1 MRSINNTFYNNLQV
15 FICLLFITST
25 LPAQVD
31 DTIFAKK
38 QLNYVDFIKQV
49 KENNLEYAAQK
60 YMVNIAEAEIENAK
74 IMPDVEW
81 NIEGTGNQKHMG
93 NSLETGLGWTIELGG
108 KRKARINLAKSQV
121 DLNRYLLQDY
131 LRNLYAD
138 ASLQF
143 LECIQNKNLFEVHL
157 NSYKTLSN
165 LASSDSIRYKLGD
178 ITLTDSKQ
186 SKLEAQFMLNEV
198 YKAESEWK
206 NSLIALN
213 LLMGK
218 PQKDTLYTAK
228 SNYTD
233 CNRDFVLADLITTAQ
248 NNRADLKAALQ
259 NKDVSQKML
268 KLAKANRVMNLGISA
283 GMQFNGKATNEEA
296 PSPYHTGFTAGLS
309 IPLRFLNNRKGEMQA
324 AYYTLQQADLEYK
337 QVELLIQTEVTQA
350 YQNYVN
356 TKKQMQQ
363 FSNGLLSES
372 KAILEGKIYSYKRG
386 NTSLL
391 EVLDAQRTY
400 NDVQENYYQT
410 LYNYCSALV
419 RLERTV
425 GIWDINF

>member
-1 MRSINNTFYNNLQV
+1 MKSKYTILSI
-15 FICLLFITST
+15 FICLLFIP
-25 LPAQVD
+25 LIVPAQVV
-31 DTIFAKK
+31 DTTFAKK
-38 QLNYVDFIKQV
+38 QLNYIDFIQQV
-49 KENNLEYAAQK
+49 KNNNLEYAAQK
-60 YMVNIAEAEIENAK
+60 YTVNLAEAEVENAK
-74 IMPDVEW
+74 IIPDIEW
-81 NIEGTGNQKHMG
+81 NIEGNSNQKHMG
-93 NSLETGLGWTIELGG
+93 NNLETGLGWTIELGG
-108 KRKARINLAKSQV
+108 KRKARIDLAKSQV

-143 LECIQNKNLFEVHL
+143 LECIQNKNLLDVQL

-165 LASSDSIRYKLGD
+165 LAASDSIRYKLGD

-198 YKAESEWK
+198 FKAESEWK
-206 NSLIALN
+206 NSLYALN
-213 LLMGK
+213 LVMGK
-218 PQKDTLYTAK
+218 SQKDTLYTAN
-228 SNYTD
+228 SNFTD
-233 CNRDFVLADLITTAQ
+233 FTRDFDLADLITTAQ
-248 NNRADLKAALQ
+248 NNRADLQAALQ
-259 NKDVSQKML
+259 NKEVSQKML
-268 KLAKANRVMNLGISA
+268 KLAKANRVMDLGISA

-296 PSPYHTGFTAGLS
+296 PSPYHTGVTAGLS
-309 IPLRFLNNRKGEMQA
+309 IPLRFLNNRKGEVQTA
-324 AYYTLQQADLEYK
+324 HYTIQQADLEYK
-337 QVELLIQTEVTQA
+337 QVELQIQTEVTQA

-410 LYNYCSALV
+410 LYNFCSALV

>member
-1 MRSINNTFYNNLQV
+1 MKSKYTILSI
-15 FICLLFITST
+15 FICLLFIPIIV
-25 LPAQVD
+25 PAQVV
-31 DTIFAKK
+31 DTTFAKK
-38 QLNYVDFIKQV
+38 QLNYIDFIQQV
-49 KENNLEYAAQK
+49 KNNNLEYAAQK
-60 YMVNIAEAEIENAK
+60 YTVNLAEAEVENAK
-74 IMPDVEW
+74 IIPDVEW
-81 NIEGTGNQKHMG
+81 NIEGNSNQKHMG
-93 NSLETGLGWTIELGG
+93 NNLETGLGWTIELGG
-108 KRKARINLAKSQV
+108 KRKARIDLAKSQV

-143 LECIQNKNLFEVHL
+143 LECIQNKNLLDVQL

-165 LASSDSIRYKLGD
+165 LAASDSIRYKLGD

-198 YKAESEWK
+198 FKAESEWK
-206 NSLIALN
+206 NSLYALN
-213 LLMGK
+213 LVMGK
-218 PQKDTLYTAK
+218 SQKDTLYTAN
-228 SNYTD
+228 SNFTD
-233 CNRDFVLADLITTAQ
+233 FNRDFDLADLITTAQ
-248 NNRADLKAALQ
+248 NNRADLQAALQ
-259 NKDVSQKML
+259 NKEVSQKML
-268 KLAKANRVMNLGISA
+268 KLAKANRVMDLGISA

-296 PSPYHTGFTAGLS
+296 PSPYHTGVTAGLS
-309 IPLRFLNNRKGEMQA
+309 IPLRFLNNRKGEVQTA
-324 AYYTLQQADLEYK
+324 HYTIQQADLEYK
-337 QVELLIQTEVTQA
+337 QVELQIQTEVTQA

-410 LYNYCSALV
+410 LYNFCSALV

>member
-1 MRSINNTFYNNLQV
+1 MKSKYTILSI
-15 FICLLFITST
+15 FICLLFIP
-25 LPAQVD
+25 LIVPAQVV
-31 DTIFAKK
+31 DTTFAKK
-38 QLNYVDFIKQV
+38 QLNYIDFIQQV
-49 KENNLEYAAQK
+49 KNNNLEYAAQK
-60 YMVNIAEAEIENAK
+60 YTVNLAEAEVENAK
-74 IMPDVEW
+74 IIPDIEW
-81 NIEGTGNQKHMG
+81 NIEGNSNQKHMG
-93 NSLETGLGWTIELGG
+93 NNLETGLGWTIELGG
-108 KRKARINLAKSQV
+108 KRKARIDLAKSQV

-143 LECIQNKNLFEVHL
+143 LECIQNKNLLDVQL

-165 LASSDSIRYKLGD
+165 LAASDSIRYKLGD

-198 YKAESEWK
+198 FKAESEWK
-206 NSLIALN
+206 NSLLALN
-213 LLMGK
+213 LVMGK
-218 PQKDTLYTAK
+218 SQKDTLYTAN
-228 SNYTD
+228 SNFTD
-233 CNRDFVLADLITTAQ
+233 FNRDFDLADLITTAQ
-248 NNRADLKAALQ
+248 NNRADLQAALQ
-259 NKDVSQKML
+259 NKEVSQKML
-268 KLAKANRVMNLGISA
+268 KLAKANRVMDLGISA

-296 PSPYHTGFTAGLS
+296 PSPYHTGVTAGLS
-309 IPLRFLNNRKGEMQA
+309 IPLRFLNNRKGEVQTA
-324 AYYTLQQADLEYK
+324 HYTIQQADLEYK
-337 QVELLIQTEVTQA
+337 QVELQIQTEVTQA

-410 LYNYCSALV
+410 LYNFCSALV

>member
-1 MRSINNTFYNNLQV
+1 MKSMYKILSI
-15 FICLLFITST
+15 FICLLFRPLIV
-25 LPAQVD
+25 PAQVV
-31 DTIFAKK
+31 DTTFAKK
-38 QLNYVDFIKQV
+38 QLNYIDFIQQV
-49 KENNLEYAAQK
+49 KNNNLEYAAQK
-60 YMVNIAEAEIENAK
+60 YTVNLAEAEVENAK
-74 IMPDVEW
+74 IIPDIEW
-81 NIEGTGNQKHMG
+81 NIEGNSNQKHMG
-93 NSLETGLGWTIELGG
+93 NNLETGLGWTIELGG
-108 KRKARINLAKSQV
+108 KRKARIDLAKSQV

-143 LECIQNKNLFEVHL
+143 LECIENKNLLDVQL

-165 LASSDSIRYKLGD
+165 LAASDSIRYKLGD

-198 YKAESEWK
+198 FKAESEWK
-206 NSLIALN
+206 NSLYALN
-213 LLMGK
+213 LVMGK
-218 PQKDTLYTAK
+218 SQKDTLYTAN
-228 SNYTD
+228 SNFTD
-233 CNRDFVLADLITTAQ
+233 FNRDFNLADLITTAQ
-248 NNRADLKAALQ
+248 NNRADLQAALQ
-259 NKDVSQKML
+259 NKEVSQKML
-268 KLAKANRVMNLGISA
+268 KLAKANRVMDLGISA

-296 PSPYHTGFTAGLS
+296 PSPYHTGVTAGLS
-309 IPLRFLNNRKGEMQA
+309 IPLRFLNNRKGEVQTA
-324 AYYTLQQADLEYK
+324 HYTIQQADLEYK
-337 QVELLIQTEVTQA
+337 QVELQIQTEVAQA

-410 LYNYCSALV
+410 LYNFCSALV

>member
-1 MRSINNTFYNNLQV
+1 MKSMYKILSI
-15 FICLLFITST
+15 FICLLFIP
-25 LPAQVD
+25 LIVPAQVV
-31 DTIFAKK
+31 DTTFAKK
-38 QLNYVDFIKQV
+38 QLNYIDFIQQV
-49 KENNLEYAAQK
+49 KNNNLEYAAQK
-60 YMVNIAEAEIENAK
+60 YTVNLAEAEVENAK
-74 IMPDVEW
+74 IIPDIEW
-81 NIEGTGNQKHMG
+81 NIEGNSNQKHMG
-93 NSLETGLGWTIELGG
+93 NNLETGLGWTIELGG
-108 KRKARINLAKSQV
+108 KRKARIDLAKSQV

-143 LECIQNKNLFEVHL
+143 LECIQNKNLLDVQL

-165 LASSDSIRYKLGD
+165 LAASDSIRYKLGD

-198 YKAESEWK
+198 FKAESEWK
-206 NSLIALN
+206 NSLLALN
-213 LLMGK
+213 LVMGK
-218 PQKDTLYTAK
+218 SQKDTLYTAN
-228 SNYTD
+228 SNFTD
-233 CNRDFVLADLITTAQ
+233 FTRDFDLADLITTAQ
-248 NNRADLKAALQ
+248 NNRADLQAALQ
-259 NKDVSQKML
+259 NKEVSQKML
-268 KLAKANRVMNLGISA
+268 KLAKANRVMDLGISA

-296 PSPYHTGFTAGLS
+296 PSPYHTGVTAGLS
-309 IPLRFLNNRKGEMQA
+309 IPLRFLNNRKGEVQTA
-324 AYYTLQQADLEYK
+324 HYTIQQADLEYK
-337 QVELLIQTEVTQA
+337 QVELQIQTEVTQA

-410 LYNYCSALV
+410 LYNFCSALV

>member
-1 MRSINNTFYNNLQV
+1 MKSKYTILSI
-15 FICLLFITST
+15 FICLLFIP
-25 LPAQVD
+25 LIVPAQVV
-31 DTIFAKK
+31 DTTFAKK
-38 QLNYVDFIKQV
+38 QLNYIDFIQQV
-49 KENNLEYAAQK
+49 KNNNLEYAAQK
-60 YMVNIAEAEIENAK
+60 YTVNLAEAEVENAK
-74 IMPDVEW
+74 IIPDVEW
-81 NIEGTGNQKHMG
+81 NIEGNSNQKHMG
-93 NSLETGLGWTIELGG
+93 NNLETGLGWTIELGG
-108 KRKARINLAKSQV
+108 KRKARIDLAKSQV

-143 LECIQNKNLFEVHL
+143 LECIQNKNLLDVQL

-165 LASSDSIRYKLGD
+165 LAASDSIRYKLGD

-198 YKAESEWK
+198 FKAESEWK
-206 NSLIALN
+206 NSLYALN
-213 LLMGK
+213 LVMGK
-218 PQKDTLYTAK
+218 SQKDTLYTAN
-228 SNYTD
+228 SNFTD
-233 CNRDFVLADLITTAQ
+233 FTRDFDLADLITTAQ
-248 NNRADLKAALQ
+248 NNRADLQAALQ
-259 NKDVSQKML
+259 NKEVSQKML
-268 KLAKANRVMNLGISA
+268 KLAKANRVMDLGISA

-296 PSPYHTGFTAGLS
+296 PSPYHTGVTAGLS
-309 IPLRFLNNRKGEMQA
+309 IPLRFLNNRKGEVQTA
-324 AYYTLQQADLEYK
+324 HYTIQQADLEYK
-337 QVELLIQTEVTQA
+337 QVELQIQTEVTQA

-410 LYNYCSALV
+410 LYNFCSALV

>member
-1 MRSINNTFYNNLQV
+1 MKSKYTILSI
-15 FICLLFITST
+15 FICLLFIP
-25 LPAQVD
+25 LIVPAQVV
-31 DTIFAKK
+31 DTTFAKK
-38 QLNYVDFIKQV
+38 QLNYIDFIQQV
-49 KENNLEYAAQK
+49 KNNNLEYAAQK
-60 YMVNIAEAEIENAK
+60 YTVNLAEAEVENAK
-74 IMPDVEW
+74 IIPDIEW
-81 NIEGTGNQKHMG
+81 NIEGNSNQKHMG
-93 NSLETGLGWTIELGG
+93 NNLETGLGWTIELGG
-108 KRKARINLAKSQV
+108 KRKARIDLAKSQV

-143 LECIQNKNLFEVHL
+143 LECIQNKNLLDVQL

-165 LASSDSIRYKLGD
+165 LAASDSIRYKLGD

-198 YKAESEWK
+198 FKAESEWK
-206 NSLIALN
+206 NSLYALN
-213 LLMGK
+213 LVMGK
-218 PQKDTLYTAK
+218 SQKDTLYTAN
-228 SNYTD
+228 SNFTD
-233 CNRDFVLADLITTAQ
+233 FTRDFDLADLITTAQ
-248 NNRADLKAALQ
+248 NNRADLQAALQ
-259 NKDVSQKML
+259 NKEVSQKML
-268 KLAKANRVMNLGISA
+268 KLAKANRIMDLGISA

-296 PSPYHTGFTAGLS
+296 PSPYHTGVTAGLS
-309 IPLRFLNNRKGEMQA
+309 IPLRFLNNRKGEVQTA
-324 AYYTLQQADLEYK
+324 HYTIQQADLEYK
-337 QVELLIQTEVTQA
+337 QVELQIQTEVTQA

-410 LYNYCSALV
+410 LYNFCSALV

>member
-1 MRSINNTFYNNLQV
+1 MKSMYKILSI
-15 FICLLFITST
+15 FICLLFIP
-25 LPAQVD
+25 LIVPAQVV
-31 DTIFAKK
+31 DTTFAKK
-38 QLNYVDFIKQV
+38 QLNYIDFIQQV
-49 KENNLEYAAQK
+49 KNNNLEYAAQK
-60 YMVNIAEAEIENAK
+60 YTVNLAEAEVENAK
-74 IMPDVEW
+74 IIPDVEW
-81 NIEGTGNQKHMG
+81 NIEGNSNQKHMG
-93 NSLETGLGWTIELGG
+93 NNLETGLGWTIELGG
-108 KRKARINLAKSQV
+108 KRKARIDLAKSQV

-143 LECIQNKNLFEVHL
+143 LECIQNKNLLDVQL

-165 LASSDSIRYKLGD
+165 LAASDSIRYKLGD

-198 YKAESEWK
+198 FKAESEWK
-206 NSLIALN
+206 NSLLALN
-213 LLMGK
+213 LVMGK
-218 PQKDTLYTAK
+218 SQKDTLYAAK
-228 SNYTD
+228 SNFTD
-233 CNRDFVLADLITTAQ
+233 FNRDFDLADLITTAQ
-248 NNRADLKAALQ
+248 NNRADLQAALQ
-259 NKDVSQKML
+259 NKEVSQKML
-268 KLAKANRVMNLGISA
+268 KLAKANRVMDLGINA

-296 PSPYHTGFTAGLS
+296 PSPYHTGVTAGLS
-309 IPLRFLNNRKGEMQA
+309 IPLRFLNNRKGEVQTA
-324 AYYTLQQADLEYK
+324 HYTIQQADLEYK
-337 QVELLIQTEVTQA
+337 QVELQIQTEVTQA

-372 KAILEGKIYSYKRG
+372 KFILEGKIYSYKRG

-410 LYNYCSALV
+410 LYNFCSALV

>member
-1 MRSINNTFYNNLQV
+1 MKSKYTILSI
-15 FICLLFITST
+15 FICLLFIP
-25 LPAQVD
+25 LIVPAQVV
-31 DTIFAKK
+31 DTTFAKK
-38 QLNYVDFIKQV
+38 QLNYIDFIQQV
-49 KENNLEYAAQK
+49 KNNNLEYAAQK
-60 YMVNIAEAEIENAK
+60 YTVNLAEAEVENAK
-74 IMPDVEW
+74 IIPDVEW
-81 NIEGTGNQKHMG
+81 NIEGNSNQKHMG
-93 NSLETGLGWTIELGG
+93 NNLETGLGWTIELGG
-108 KRKARINLAKSQV
+108 KRKARIDLAKSQV

-143 LECIQNKNLFEVHL
+143 LECIQNKNLLDVQL

-165 LASSDSIRYKLGD
+165 LAASDSIRYKLGD

-198 YKAESEWK
+198 FKAESEWK
-206 NSLIALN
+206 NSLLALN
-213 LLMGK
+213 LVMGK
-218 PQKDTLYTAK
+218 SQKDTLYTAN
-228 SNYTD
+228 SNFTD
-233 CNRDFVLADLITTAQ
+233 FTRDFDLADLITTAQ
-248 NNRADLKAALQ
+248 NNRADLQAALQ
-259 NKDVSQKML
+259 NKEVSQKML
-268 KLAKANRVMNLGISA
+268 KLAKANRVMDLGISA

-296 PSPYHTGFTAGLS
+296 PSPYHTGVTAGLS
-309 IPLRFLNNRKGEMQA
+309 IPLRFLNNRKGEVQTA
-324 AYYTLQQADLEYK
+324 HYTIQQADLEYK
-337 QVELLIQTEVTQA
+337 QVELQIQTEVTQA

-410 LYNYCSALV
+410 LYNFCSALV

>member
-1 MRSINNTFYNNLQV
+1 MKSMYKILSI
-15 FICLLFITST
+15 FICLLFIP
-25 LPAQVD
+25 LIVPAQVV
-31 DTIFAKK
+31 DTTFAKK
-38 QLNYVDFIKQV
+38 QLNYIDFIQQV
-49 KENNLEYAAQK
+49 KNNNLEYAAQK
-60 YMVNIAEAEIENAK
+60 YTVNLAEAEVENAK
-74 IMPDVEW
+74 IIPDIEW
-81 NIEGTGNQKHMG
+81 NIEGNSNQKHMG
-93 NSLETGLGWTIELGG
+93 NNLETGLGWTIELGG
-108 KRKARINLAKSQV
+108 KRKARIDLAKSQV

-143 LECIQNKNLFEVHL
+143 LECIQNKNLLDVQL

-165 LASSDSIRYKLGD
+165 LAASDSIRYKLGD

-198 YKAESEWK
+198 FKAESEWK
-206 NSLIALN
+206 NSLYALN
-213 LLMGK
+213 LVMGK
-218 PQKDTLYTAK
+218 SQKDTLYTAN
-228 SNYTD
+228 SNFTD
-233 CNRDFVLADLITTAQ
+233 FTRDFDLADLITTAQ
-248 NNRADLKAALQ
+248 NNRADLQAALQ
-259 NKDVSQKML
+259 NKEVSQKML
-268 KLAKANRVMNLGISA
+268 KLAKANRVMDLGISA

-296 PSPYHTGFTAGLS
+296 PSPYHTGVTAGLS
-309 IPLRFLNNRKGEMQA
+309 IPLRFLNNRKGEVQTA
-324 AYYTLQQADLEYK
+324 HYTIQQADLEYK
-337 QVELLIQTEVTQA
+337 QVELQIQTEVTQA

-410 LYNYCSALV
+410 LYNFCSALV

>member
-1 MRSINNTFYNNLQV
+1 MKSMYKILSI
-15 FICLLFITST
+15 FICLLFIP
-25 LPAQVD
+25 LIVPAQVV
-31 DTIFAKK
+31 DTTFAKK
-38 QLNYVDFIKQV
+38 QLNYIDFIQQV
-49 KENNLEYAAQK
+49 KNNNLEYAAQK
-60 YMVNIAEAEIENAK
+60 YTVNLAEAEVENAK
-74 IMPDVEW
+74 IIPDIEW
-81 NIEGTGNQKHMG
+81 NIEGNSNQKHMG
-93 NSLETGLGWTIELGG
+93 NNLETGLGWTIELGG
-108 KRKARINLAKSQV
+108 KRKARIDLAKSQV

-143 LECIQNKNLFEVHL
+143 LECIQNKNLLDVQL

-165 LASSDSIRYKLGD
+165 LAASDSIRYKLGD

-198 YKAESEWK
+198 FKAESEWK
-206 NSLIALN
+206 NSLLALN
-213 LLMGK
+213 LVMGK
-218 PQKDTLYTAK
+218 SQKDTLYTAN
-228 SNYTD
+228 SNFTD
-233 CNRDFVLADLITTAQ
+233 FNRDFDLADLITTAQ
-248 NNRADLKAALQ
+248 NNRADLQAALQ
-259 NKDVSQKML
+259 NKEVSQKML
-268 KLAKANRVMNLGISA
+268 KLAKANRVMDLGISA

-296 PSPYHTGFTAGLS
+296 PSPYHTGVTAGLS
-309 IPLRFLNNRKGEMQA
+309 IPLRFLNNRKGEVQTA
-324 AYYTLQQADLEYK
+324 HYTIQQADLEYK
-337 QVELLIQTEVTQA
+337 QVELQIQTEVTQA

-410 LYNYCSALV
+410 LYNFCSALV

>member
-1 MRSINNTFYNNLQV
+1 MKSMYKILSI
-15 FICLLFITST
+15 FICLLFIP
-25 LPAQVD
+25 LIVPAQVV
-31 DTIFAKK
+31 DTTFAKK
-38 QLNYVDFIKQV
+38 QLNYIDFIQQV
-49 KENNLEYAAQK
+49 KNNNLEYAAQK
-60 YMVNIAEAEIENAK
+60 YTVNLAEAEVENAK
-74 IMPDVEW
+74 IIPDIEW
-81 NIEGTGNQKHMG
+81 NIEGNSNQKHMG
-93 NSLETGLGWTIELGG
+93 NNLETGLGWTIELGG
-108 KRKARINLAKSQV
+108 KRKARIDLAKSQV

-143 LECIQNKNLFEVHL
+143 LECIQNKNLLDVQL

-165 LASSDSIRYKLGD
+165 LAASDSIRYKLGD

-198 YKAESEWK
+198 FKAESEWK
-206 NSLIALN
+206 NSLYALN
-213 LLMGK
+213 LVMGK
-218 PQKDTLYTAK
+218 FQKDTLYTAN
-228 SNYTD
+228 SNFTD
-233 CNRDFVLADLITTAQ
+233 FTRDFDLADLITTAQ
-248 NNRADLKAALQ
+248 NNRADLQAALQ
-259 NKDVSQKML
+259 NKEVSQKML
-268 KLAKANRVMNLGISA
+268 KLAKANRVMDLGISA

-296 PSPYHTGFTAGLS
+296 PSPYHTGVTAGLS
-309 IPLRFLNNRKGEMQA
+309 IPLRFLNNRKGEVQTA
-324 AYYTLQQADLEYK
+324 HYTIQQADLEYK
-337 QVELLIQTEVTQA
+337 QVELQIQTEVTQA

-410 LYNYCSALV
+410 LYNFCSALV

>member
-1 MRSINNTFYNNLQV
+1 MKSKYTILSI
-15 FICLLFITST
+15 FICLLFIP
-25 LPAQVD
+25 LIVPAQVV
-31 DTIFAKK
+31 DTTFAKK
-38 QLNYVDFIKQV
+38 QLNYIDFIQQV
-49 KENNLEYAAQK
+49 KNNNLEYAAQK
-60 YMVNIAEAEIENAK
+60 YTVNLVEAEVENAK
-74 IMPDVEW
+74 IIPDVEW
-81 NIEGTGNQKHMG
+81 NIEGNSNQKHMG
-93 NSLETGLGWTIELGG
+93 NNLETGLGWTIELGG
-108 KRKARINLAKSQV
+108 KRKARIDLAKSQV

-143 LECIQNKNLFEVHL
+143 LECIQNKNLLDVQL

-165 LASSDSIRYKLGD
+165 LAASDSIRYKLGD

-198 YKAESEWK
+198 FKAESEWK
-206 NSLIALN
+206 NSLLALN
-213 LLMGK
+213 LVMGK
-218 PQKDTLYTAK
+218 SQKDTLYTAN
-228 SNYTD
+228 SNFND
-233 CNRDFVLADLITTAQ
+233 FNRDFNLADLITTAQ
-248 NNRADLKAALQ
+248 NNRADLQAALQ
-259 NKDVSQKML
+259 NKEVSQKML
-268 KLAKANRVMNLGISA
+268 KLAKANRVMDLGISA

-296 PSPYHTGFTAGLS
+296 PSPYHTGVTAGLS
-309 IPLRFLNNRKGEMQA
+309 IPLRFLNNRKGEVQTA
-324 AYYTLQQADLEYK
+324 HYTIQQADLEYK
-337 QVELLIQTEVTQA
+337 QVELQIQTEVTQA

-410 LYNYCSALV
+410 LYNFCSALV

>member
-1 MRSINNTFYNNLQV
+1 MKSMYKILSI
-15 FICLLFITST
+15 FICLLFIP
-25 LPAQVD
+25 LIVPAQVV
-31 DTIFAKK
+31 DTTFAKK
-38 QLNYVDFIKQV
+38 QLNYIDFIQQV
-49 KENNLEYAAQK
+49 KNNNLEYAAQK
-60 YMVNIAEAEIENAK
+60 YTVNLAEAEVENAK
-74 IMPDVEW
+74 IIPDVEW
-81 NIEGTGNQKHMG
+81 HIEGNSNQKHMG
-93 NSLETGLGWTIELGG
+93 NNLETGLGWTIELGG
-108 KRKARINLAKSQV
+108 KRKARIDLAKSQV

-143 LECIQNKNLFEVHL
+143 LECIQNKNLLDVQL

-165 LASSDSIRYKLGD
+165 LAASDSIRYKLGD

-198 YKAESEWK
+198 FKAESEWK
-206 NSLIALN
+206 NSLLALN
-213 LLMGK
+213 LVMGK
-218 PQKDTLYTAK
+218 SQKDTLYTAN
-228 SNYTD
+228 SNFTD
-233 CNRDFVLADLITTAQ
+233 FNRDFDLADLITTAQ
-248 NNRADLKAALQ
+248 NNRADLQAALQ
-259 NKDVSQKML
+259 NKQVSQKML
-268 KLAKANRVMNLGISA
+268 KLAKANRIMDLGINA

-296 PSPYHTGFTAGLS
+296 PSPYHTGVTAGLS
-309 IPLRFLNNRKGEMQA
+309 IPLRFLNNRKGEVQTA
-324 AYYTLQQADLEYK
+324 HYTIQQADLEYK
-337 QVELLIQTEVTQA
+337 QVELQIQTEVTQA

-410 LYNYCSALV
+410 LYNFCSALV

>member
-1 MRSINNTFYNNLQV
+1 MKSMYKILSI
-15 FICLLFITST
+15 FICLLFIP
-25 LPAQVD
+25 LIVPAQVV
-31 DTIFAKK
+31 DTTFAKK
-38 QLNYVDFIKQV
+38 QLNYIDFIQQV
-49 KENNLEYAAQK
+49 KNNNLEYAAQK
-60 YMVNIAEAEIENAK
+60 YTVNLAEAEVENAK
-74 IMPDVEW
+74 IIPDIEW
-81 NIEGTGNQKHMG
+81 NIEGNSNQKHMG
-93 NSLETGLGWTIELGG
+93 NNLETGLGWTIELGG
-108 KRKARINLAKSQV
+108 KRKARIDLAKSQV

-143 LECIQNKNLFEVHL
+143 LECIQNKNLLDVQL

-165 LASSDSIRYKLGD
+165 LAASDSIRYKLGD

-198 YKAESEWK
+198 FKAESEWK
-206 NSLIALN
+206 NSLLALN
-213 LLMGK
+213 LVMGK
-218 PQKDTLYTAK
+218 SQKDTLYTAN
-228 SNYTD
+228 SNFTD
-233 CNRDFVLADLITTAQ
+233 FTRDFDLADLITTAQ
-248 NNRADLKAALQ
+248 NNRADLQAALQ
-259 NKDVSQKML
+259 NKEVSQKML
-268 KLAKANRVMNLGISA
+268 KLAKANRIMDLGINA

-296 PSPYHTGFTAGLS
+296 PSPYHTGVTAGLS
-309 IPLRFLNNRKGEMQA
+309 IPLRFLNNRKGEVQTA
-324 AYYTLQQADLEYK
+324 HYTIQQADLEYK
-337 QVELLIQTEVTQA
+337 QVELQIQTEVTQA

-372 KAILEGKIYSYKRG
+372 KSILEGKIYSYKRG

-410 LYNYCSALV
+410 LYNFCSALV